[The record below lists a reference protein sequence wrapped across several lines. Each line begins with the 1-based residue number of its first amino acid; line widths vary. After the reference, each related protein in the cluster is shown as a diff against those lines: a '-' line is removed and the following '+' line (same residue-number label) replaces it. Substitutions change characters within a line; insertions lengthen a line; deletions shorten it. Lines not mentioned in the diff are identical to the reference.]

1 MSKKRFFSSRP
12 WYIVVSIFLALL
24 LFMTATANSA
34 NKTGSQISGTT
45 ETYTH
50 TLTNVPIDIKY
61 DSDKYFVSGYS
72 YEAEV
77 YLTSMNRVK
86 LDSEINADTRKFKVV
101 ADLTKVDSG
110 TQTAKLEVT
119 DLPNGVTATVS
130 PTTIQVTIGKKKT
143 KSFEVKGSV
152 DSSQV
157 AEGYEIKQ
165 IETADSRVDVTSDEA
180 TINKIDHVVAKLP
193 EEDILS
199 DDFSGKV
206 TLQAVSADGTILASI
221 IDPSKTTL
229 KVAVKK
235 LSKVVPVQL
244 KVTGNMNDKLSK
256 IDYKLSQDMVTIS
269 GTKEAL
275 EAVSAVTATV
285 DISDVMKN
293 TVKTVNLSAENV
305 TVDPSVVQ
313 VQLTTTK
320 K

>member
-1 MSKKRFFSSRP
+1 MSKKRFFSSRL

-293 TVKTVNLSAENV
+293 TVQTVNLSAENV
-305 TVDPSVVQ
+305 TVDPSVVE